1 MGTIRNGNDGLI
13 NAHIECI
20 FDVYGHHQKLLPLI
34 VKSGVLPMRDSHPNV
49 CKCAFL
55 VESMLEGT
63 VFAEYCRFFQHYLRI
78 IKMIFISF
86 HIHCTV
92 IFAKFIQ
99 WH

>member
-20 FDVYGHHQKLLPLI
+20 FDVYSHHQKLLPLI

-55 VESMLEGT
+55 VESMLGGNVT
-63 VFAEYCRFFQHYLRI
+63 VFAKYCRFFQHSLRI
-78 IKMIFISF
+78 
-86 HIHCTV
+86 
-92 IFAKFIQ
+92 
-99 WH
+99 W